1 MTRLSGLSAMT
12 MVMVLATY
20 ALNANAALFDQAEI
34 ELRHDDNL
42 TKAKMTRD
50 VKDDIAITAS
60 ASSSKAYQLTEQ
72 GRLNWTAKLA
82 GAVYRRYQG
91 LNNLDAGLDLT
102 YRYKFGLGA
111 TVPELHASA
120 SATRLE
126 YQDSARTGWLYASEV
141 GFAQRLTARAGVQ
154 LTYQIEQRR
163 ADNAGTRVRP
173 TIPANVFDLNSH
185 NVILGGDYAL
195 TPEYVL
201 AAAYGYRSGDIVST
215 TLRNLPIFRVSSA
228 IAADPVF
235 GPGQVA
241 YTLKALTQS
250 VNVGLSRILND
261 QASVTL
267 GYEHLYSRAAGGI
280 DYRSNLIR
288 LTYLHQF

>member
-1 MTRLSGLSAMT
+1 MTRLSGLMAI
-12 MVMVLATY
+12 VLA
-20 ALNANAALFDQAEI
+20 AHVLNADAALFDQAEI

-50 VKDDIAITAS
+50 VKDDMAVAAT
-60 ASSSKAYQLTEQ
+60 ASSSKAYQLSEH

-82 GAVYRRYQG
+82 GTAYRRYQG
-91 LNNLDAGLDLT
+91 LDNLDAGLDLT
-102 YRYKFGLGA
+102 YRYKWGLGA

-126 YQDSARTGWLYASEV
+126 YHDSARTGWLYAAEV

-154 LTYQIEQRR
+154 ITYQIEQRHS
-163 ADNAGTRVRP
+163 DNSGTRVRP

-185 NVILGGDYAL
+185 TAMLGGDYAL

-250 VNVGLSRILND
+250 VNVGLSRVLND

-267 GYEHLYSRAAGGI
+267 GYAHIYSRAAGGI
-280 DYRSNLIR
+280 DYGSNLIQ
-288 LTYLHQF
+288 LTYLHQL